1 MNGLWWAALLSM
13 TPIVEMQGGIPVA
26 LASGAS
32 PLTAFVVCVIANL
45 LVMPILFFFL
55 EEIHHRFLHVKGY
68 QSLFDKFMERIR
80 RKVHP
85 LVEKY
90 GIYGL
95 IVLVALPG
103 PGTGVY
109 TATVAS
115 WFFGLKKRKAYL
127 AISVGMVIA
136 ASLVLAVSLGVMNGW
151 KFLAG

>member
-32 PLTAFVVCVIANL
+32 PLTAFVVCVVANL
-45 LVMPILFFFL
+45 LVMPLLFFFL
-55 EEIHHRFLHVKGY
+55 EEIHHRFLHFKGY
-68 QSLFDKFMERIR
+68 QSLFDKFMERTR
-80 RKVHP
+80 RKVKP
-85 LVEKY
+85 LVDKY
-90 GIYGL
+90 GLYGL

-109 TATVAS
+109 TATFAA
-115 WFFGLKKRKAYL
+115 WFFGLKKVKAYL